1 MIDIKLCYWNII
13 IEFVGQN
20 FIAPVAVSA
29 TLL

>member
-13 IEFVGQN
+13 IEFMGQN
-20 FIAPVAVSA
+20 FIAPVSA